1 MRRPTALVLTAR
13 YGSGHLQA
21 ARVIAGELDR
31 KGFEPVVSD
40 LFGES
45 YPAITNFTQ
54 ALLIKSYSY
63 GPSFYK
69 WFYYG
74 TNKLNYM
81 GLAQFS
87 RYLGRKRLM
96 ELITKYCPQFMIST
110 FPLHSAPFVIKKSRF
125 SIPVYT
131 VITDYCVHP
140 YWVNPLID
148 HYFVASESVKHV
160 LLNQNLK
167 EKQISVSGIPIR
179 PEFYKQID
187 NGIIFKKFQL
197 SPHKKVITIVAGA
210 YGVLRNVK
218 EICLLLLKDP
228 ALQIVAICGNNE
240 ALYQSLLPL
249 TLQFPGSF
257 RLIGYME
264 EIYELFTISSCLITK
279 AGGITLTEAASM
291 QVPLILSKPIPGQ
304 EAENARH
311 FTEKGAAVISR
322 SAIETVDYVHRLSRN
337 EGITE
342 SMKRQLA
349 KIHKAHSATVI
360 TDYAI
365 SQIERRS
372 MILR

>member
-13 YGSGHLQA
+13 YGSGHVQA
-21 ARVIAGELDR
+21 ARVIAGEFDR

-96 ELITKYCPQFMIST
+96 ELITKYGPQFIVST
-110 FPLHSAPFVIKKSRF
+110 FPLHSAPFVIKKSRY

-140 YWVNPLID
+140 YWINPLID
-148 HYFVASESVKHV
+148 HYFVASESVKNV
-160 LLNQNLK
+160 LLEQNLN
-167 EKQISVSGIPIR
+167 EKQITVSGIPIR

-187 NGIIFKKFQL
+187 KGAVFQKFKL
-197 SPHKKVITIVAGA
+197 SSNMKVITIVAGA

-228 ALQIVAICGNNE
+228 SLQIVAICGNNE
-240 ALYQSLLPL
+240 TLYESLLPL
-249 TLQFPGSF
+249 VLLFPKSF
-257 RLIGYME
+257 RLFGYME
-264 EIYELFTISSCLITK
+264 EIYELLTISSCLVTK
-279 AGGITLTEAASM
+279 PGGITLTEAAAL
-291 QVPLILSKPIPGQ
+291 QVPLILSNPIPGQ
-304 EAENARH
+304 EAENSRH

-322 SAIETVDYVHRLSRN
+322 SVIETLEHVHRLSRN
-337 EGITE
+337 EEITG

-365 SQIERRS
+365 SQMERQS